1 MGRGGNTGV
10 RSGQQ
15 AQRASTRLLIL
26 RCSGSLPE
34 QSKLLAGAQ
43 ELNKQVCGNCYNYEY
58 DGFVF
63 VDELGERMRV
73 EYLTNAFPKFLESHG
88 LRRMRFH
95 DLRHSCASLLL
106 ANGVPLKHIQEW
118 LGHSD
123 FTTTANIYAHLD
135 YKSKITSAQA
145 METGLALP
153 EGGDF
158 SSRWG
163 SIGAGENF

>member
-1 MGRGGNTGV
+1 M
-10 RSGQQ
+10 
-15 AQRASTRLLIL
+15 
-26 RCSGSLPE
+26 
-34 QSKLLAGAQ
+34 
-43 ELNKQVCGNCYNYEY
+43 
-58 DGFVF
+58 F
-63 VDELGERMRV
+63 VDELGERMRAN
-73 EYLTNAFPKFLESHG
+73 YLTSAFPKFLEDHG

-153 EGGDF
+153 EGGGF
-158 SSRWG
+158 GSRWREG
-163 SIGAGENF
+163 